1 MTPRRLTSLALT
13 AVVAVL
19 VWVFLWPTFLG
30 GAATYTV
37 VAGPSME
44 PTYESGD
51 LVIVREQRTYSE
63 GDIIAY
69 DTENG
74 PVIHRIVDGDGT
86 NGYITQGDNN
96 DAVDSWQPT
105 HEDVIGKPWL
115 HVPEIG
121 NYLIFARWMLIT
133 PPFPYALAGAVFL
146 YLVLRPDRTT
156 EQALHTPTTEPA
168 GEDTALIVDSESDV
182 TRT

>member
-1 MTPRRLTSLALT
+1 
-13 AVVAVL
+13 
-19 VWVFLWPTFLG
+19 
-30 GAATYTV
+30 
-37 VAGPSME
+37 
-44 PTYESGD
+44 
-51 LVIVREQRTYSE
+51 
-63 GDIIAY
+63 
-69 DTENG
+69 
-74 PVIHRIVDGDGT
+74 
-86 NGYITQGDNN
+86 
-96 DAVDSWQPT
+96 
-105 HEDVIGKPWL
+105 VIGKPWL

-156 EQALHTPTTEPA
+156 ERALHTPTTEPV